1 MILACH
7 NLNKSFGDHLI
18 VRDGSFHVED
28 REKAA
33 LVGVNGAGKST
44 FIKVITGVHQAEEG
58 EIFIN
63 GEKVELKNP
72 KDAQKLSIAAI
83 YQHGTAYQHL
93 SVTENIFIGHEKM
106 TKFHTIDCS
115 YTACGL

>member
-44 FIKVITGVHQAEEG
+44 IRSEERRVG
-58 EIFIN
+58 KE
-63 GEKVELKNP
+63 
-72 KDAQKLSIAAI
+72 
-83 YQHGTAYQHL
+83 
-93 SVTENIFIGHEKM
+93 
-106 TKFHTIDCS
+106 C
-115 YTACGL
+115 

>member
-33 LVGVNGAGKST
+33 LVGVNDL
-44 FIKVITGVHQAEEG
+44 Q
-58 EIFIN
+58 N
-63 GEKVELKNP
+63 
-72 KDAQKLSIAAI
+72 DRRR
-83 YQHGTAYQHL
+83 TA
-93 SVTENIFIGHEKM
+93 SG
-106 TKFHTIDCS
+106 
-115 YTACGL
+115 

>member
-33 LVGVNGAGKST
+33 LVGVNGYWERT
-44 FIKVITGVHQAEEG
+44 VQ
-58 EIFIN
+58 
-63 GEKVELKNP
+63 
-72 KDAQKLSIAAI
+72 
-83 YQHGTAYQHL
+83 
-93 SVTENIFIGHEKM
+93 ENQQSSK
-106 TKFHTIDCS
+106 
-115 YTACGL
+115 

>member
-1 MILACH
+1 MVMIRNNQLLSKYRRNFMILACH

-58 EIFIN
+58 EIRPRHKKLFSKDE
-63 GEKVELKNP
+63 GEYVDFEEIKE
-72 KDAQKLSIAAI
+72 
-83 YQHGTAYQHL
+83 
-93 SVTENIFIGHEKM
+93 
-106 TKFHTIDCS
+106 
-115 YTACGL
+115 